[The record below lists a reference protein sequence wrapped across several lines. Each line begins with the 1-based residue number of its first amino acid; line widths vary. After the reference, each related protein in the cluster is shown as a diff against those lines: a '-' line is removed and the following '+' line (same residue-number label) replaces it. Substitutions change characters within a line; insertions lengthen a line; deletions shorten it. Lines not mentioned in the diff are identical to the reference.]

1 MVFGREYLK
10 ALKCLAHGKRPKTD
24 HPVGCPESF
33 RSKSLYIPRRYSCHT
48 FSYPSAVH
56 PPLVS
61 ITALE
66 EGRVL
71 SQDDSLVPGE
81 QELRA
86 LRKELDLECSNAGFR
101 IQYYYNQRSILMDQ
115 IRRVSAKLDAYYPSA

>member
-1 MVFGREYLK
+1 M
-10 ALKCLAHGKRPKTD
+10 
-24 HPVGCPESF
+24 
-33 RSKSLYIPRRYSCHT
+33 
-48 FSYPSAVH
+48 
-56 PPLVS
+56 
-61 ITALE
+61 
-66 EGRVL
+66 L